1 MQQLRLLPG
10 FCFECYINESKRSK
24 SDQDRCCRRRDMGGA
39 ARHIFKLLAEIID
52 SFCCLHPCLAE
63 IIDSFCCIHP
73 CRDNMLYSLLYSLYN
88 FVYGVEKFVYV
99 VRFRAAR
106 ILFFSFWN
114 EFQNINKYN
123 TANDA

>member
-1 MQQLRLLPG
+1 
-10 FCFECYINESKRSK
+10 
-24 SDQDRCCRRRDMGGA
+24 
-39 ARHIFKLLAEIID
+39 
-52 SFCCLHPCLAE
+52 
-63 IIDSFCCIHP
+63 
-73 CRDNMLYSLLYSLYN
+73 MLYSLLYSLYN